1 MKIDHNPRARKLRHA
16 LLCAIMPTMLVSLCT
31 GQGDEAQRK
40 FLQPKARVE
49 KALKVLESSMSG
61 RLPVVEG
68 FVQAGEHPFSAYRR
82 AYYQSTVQVDA
93 AAGGSVVR
101 VSTKVTA
108 WFADPNPAR
117 SGYKVLASNGRLE
130 SDLLDQLADQL
141 GEPEG
146 SSSPAIPPPGK
157 AAGLSTKA
165 DLERKAPSADKKTPD
180 RGAFSSSSS
189 LTQSLA
195 VREGSL
201 PRPSSAKIKIEDAD
215 SETLRAEAASLEEVL
230 KNQAHPSNIVSVKK
244 SGTPVVDGP
253 SLKAKPLFLASIHD
267 EFEMLDFTP
276 DWVHVRVSGLS
287 RGWIWRNSL
296 ELPGSLTQGEAEGG
310 PAAGSDVFHV
320 SKEETAPFPGDWGPL
335 RGKEVKIIS
344 IEKADDSAKDI
355 ELPVKLSFAKYL
367 LQKSFDELAA
377 KPGEVAG
384 VVLIFDSA
392 DGGMIAATLASL
404 GQWKAGKLSDAALW
418 HQCFFDP
425 PEAFAAQPGGE

>member
-1 MKIDHNPRARKLRHA
+1 MKIGANPRARKPRQA
-16 LLCAIMPTMLVSLCT
+16 WVCAILPALLVSLCV
-31 GQGDEAQRK
+31 GQGDEVQRK
-40 FLQPKARVE
+40 FSQSKARVE

-93 AAGGSVVR
+93 APGGSMVR

-108 WFADPNPAR
+108 WFADPNPTK

-130 SDLLDQLADQL
+130 NDLLDQLADQL

-146 SSSPAIPPPGK
+146 PSSAAISPPGK
-157 AAGLSTKA
+157 TAGSSTKA
-165 DLERKAPSADKKTPD
+165 DLERKATSIEKKLPD
-180 RGAFSSSSS
+180 AGSFSSSSS

-195 VREGSL
+195 GREGSL
-201 PRPSSAKIKIEDAD
+201 PRPGAAKIEDAG

-310 PAAGSDVFHV
+310 PAAVSDVFHV

-335 RGKEVKIIS
+335 RGKEVRIVS
-344 IEKADDSAKDI
+344 IEKADDSARDI

-367 LQKSFDELAA
+367 LQKSYDELAA
-377 KPGEVAG
+377 KPGGLAG

-425 PEAFAAQPGGE
+425 PEAFTAPPGGE